1 VRRCFEL
8 SIAHIASSGLKAFET
23 PLSGVLLL
31 EPKLFGD
38 SRGYFL
44 ESYSQRVMAELGIT
58 VSFVQDNHSFS
69 FRNVVRGLHYQV
81 RHTQGKLVRVLGG
94 EILDV
99 AVDLRQSS
107 PSFGRWHGVRLS
119 GENHRMLWIPPG
131 LAHGFCVLSDIAQVL
146 YKATDFYCPDAERTI
161 AWNDPELNIRWE
173 LVEPPVISARDSA
186 GVSFRNAEKL
196 E

>member
-1 VRRCFEL
+1 VRKCFEL
-8 SIAHIASSGLKAFET
+8 SVPHIASSGLQAFET

-31 EPKLFGD
+31 EPKVFRD

-44 ESYSQRVMAELGIT
+44 ESYSQRAMTELGIT

-69 FRNVVRGLHYQV
+69 SRNVVRGLHYQV
-81 RHTQGKLVRVLGG
+81 RHPQGKLVRVLGG

-107 PSFGRWHGVRLS
+107 PSFGGWHGVKLS
-119 GENHRMLWIPPG
+119 GENHRMLWVPPG
-131 LAHGFCVLSDIAQVL
+131 FAHGFCVLSDSAHVL
-146 YKATDFYCPDAERTI
+146 YKSTDFYCPDAERTI

-173 LVEPPVISARDSA
+173 LDGPPVVSAKDGA
-186 GVSFRNAEKL
+186 GVSFRNAQKL